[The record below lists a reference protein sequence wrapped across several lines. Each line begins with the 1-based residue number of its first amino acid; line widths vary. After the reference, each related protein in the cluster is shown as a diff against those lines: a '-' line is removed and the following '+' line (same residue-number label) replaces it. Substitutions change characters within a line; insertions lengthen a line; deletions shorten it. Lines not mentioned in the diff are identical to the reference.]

1 MLFSIRI
8 LSLESNLTKSSI
20 KQKQMKKVIM
30 ATLCCISFASS
41 YSQITVKPGVRAGLN
56 ISSLTNYN
64 ADSKADFYV
73 GGQVGIQ
80 FTKFYTLQP
89 ELTYSRQGA
98 TVNDYYDFYTA
109 LPPEF
114 DPNFSPRRSKYDIE
128 LQYLS
133 LSVANKFKIIEGFHA
148 LVGPSLDFKIG
159 DNLDYNDDLIGF
171 DLGVFLGLGYTFS
184 NGFGVEAR
192 FKQGLIDIFGNDYDY
207 YHDNDYYY
215 DDYIDNV
222 KLNQVFQIG
231 ASYSF

>member
-1 MLFSIRI
+1 
-8 LSLESNLTKSSI
+8 
-20 KQKQMKKVIM
+20 MKKVIM
-30 ATLCCISFASS
+30 ATLCCIGFAT
-41 YSQITVKPGVRAGLN
+41 SQAQVTVKPGVRAGLN

-64 ADSKADFYV
+64 ADSRADFYV

-98 TVNDYYDFYTA
+98 TVNDYFFDDS
-109 LPPEF
+109 F
-114 DPNFSPRRSKYDIE
+114 DPVISPGSGRRKYDVE
-128 LQYLS
+128 LQYIS

-148 LVGPSLDFKIG
+148 LVGPSLDIKVG
-159 DNLDYNDDLIGF
+159 DNFYDSNDLIGF
-171 DLGVFLGLGYTFS
+171 DLSIFLGLGYTFS